1 MEDQQNKNVYSFLSL
16 SRFKL
21 DNDDDHNTT
30 MAN

>member
-1 MEDQQNKNVYSFLSL
+1 MKDQQKMYYFFSL
-16 SRFKL
+16 SFKL